1 MKFEK
6 RRMSE
11 KRTSVRRKSEH
22 YRTALSRDPGFEKQ
36 KGPLSSSAWKANARP
51 NRIPRG
57 ERGSEKTL
65 IAEERLGGAF
75 VACNSRRSHC
85 GATGERRPQKK
96 GQPRKKKKLS
106 NSSEFPRRWAPNHR
120 APFFFRRGHAL
131 VYGYRIECAIV
142 YRRLRNLF
150 GMAFFLGSVLA
161 SSRRNHGKFPEERQS
176 KEKNDALPNSAP

>member
-1 MKFEK
+1 MQTKFEK

-120 APFFFRRGHAL
+120 APNHQTWTCVG
-131 VYGYRIECAIV
+131 
-142 YRRLRNLF
+142 LR
-150 GMAFFLGSVLA
+150 
-161 SSRRNHGKFPEERQS
+161 
-176 KEKNDALPNSAP
+176 LPNRVRDNLPPFEESFWNGLFSGVRSGFIEAKPRKVPGGTPK

>member
-1 MKFEK
+1 MQMKFEK

-11 KRTSVRRKSEH
+11 KRTSVRTKSEH

-96 GQPRKKKKLS
+96 KKVSRESRK
-106 NSSEFPRRWAPNHR
+106 N
-120 APFFFRRGHAL
+120 
-131 VYGYRIECAIV
+131 YRI
-142 YRRLRNLF
+142 LL
-150 GMAFFLGSVLA
+150 
-161 SSRRNHGKFPEERQS
+161 SSRDGGPPIIGPPFSSDVDMRWFTVTES
-176 KEKNDALPNSAP
+176 SARYFTAV